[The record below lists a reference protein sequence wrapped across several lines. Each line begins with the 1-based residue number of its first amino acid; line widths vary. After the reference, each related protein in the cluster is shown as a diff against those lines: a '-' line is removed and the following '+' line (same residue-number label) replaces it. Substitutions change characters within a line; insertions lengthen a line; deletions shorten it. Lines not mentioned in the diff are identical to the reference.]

1 MNPPNTPRPLEHTGE
16 TQDLGEPGVV
26 ERRRDA
32 LELTG
37 AGREITPGQQE
48 AVPLVGAEV
57 YTASIRDQGAQ
68 RGMKWAGVS
77 RAPRARARSGTR
89 SLRRVAGRARGGFDV
104 MARRVR
110 V

>member
-1 MNPPNTPRPLEHTGE
+1 MNPPDTRRPVPHTVE
-16 TQDLGEPGVV
+16 KRDLGEPGVV

-77 RAPRARARSGTR
+77 RAP
-89 SLRRVAGRARGGFDV
+89 ARGRD
-104 MARRVR
+104 RERETSSESRVER
-110 V
+110 VEAST